1 MILAESSYDMVIC
14 FYRYTTHLLLL
25 QFRGECENIITVTR
39 GYRKFTV
46 RYPKVSP
53 VEFET

>member
-46 RYPKVSP
+46 RYPKVYP